1 MEIEEPFEV
10 PHEPPIVS
18 PAVRSALHQWYPRG
32 LQRVRIDCKNHGGE
46 RRLNVL
52 KLREPEPG
60 EAPQDSEDAIAEM
73 IMHVAQLHY
82 ESIGEP
88 SRYKVQFDVADK
100 GGKVARKACTFELPG
115 SNGTGVHDVEEV
127 TDLWRAYSADRAQF
141 NLILERLMT
150 HNDTL
155 TQRVIEMSRV
165 TSGQVEPLLRT
176 VDTLVSQYNEGL
188 RMKATA
194 MAASLEARYSTK
206 SAELEAENNREMWRA
221 LRKPLQVA
229 ALQFGEGAK
238 KALRA
243 ATEMIDGEDEEDGDD
258 APPSGRTIDAEVTEL
273 DDDARPAA
281 TASKGKPPGDPN
293 TLVVRSVT
301 ALLHTLTPD
310 QWFGLQDRMSKDQMK
325 ALREAQAAKTD
336 DACARKIEE
345 LQAAMMVDLRRTKRV
360 REVLNEPQVEALEK
374 VMLLAERHLEQG

>member
-1 MEIEEPFEV
+1 MELEQPFDI
-10 PHEPPIVS
+10 PNEPPIVS
-18 PAVRSALHQWYPRG
+18 PAIRNALHQWYPKG
-32 LQRVRIDCKNHGGE
+32 LQRVRIDCKNNGGE

-52 KLREPEPG
+52 RMRDPEPG
-60 EAPQDSEDAIAEM
+60 EAPQDGEDAIAEM

-82 ESIGEP
+82 GEIGEP

-100 GGKVARKACTFELPG
+100 GGKVTRKACTFELPG
-115 SNGTGVHDVEEV
+115 SSGAGVHDVEEV

-141 NLILERLMT
+141 NLVLERLMT

-194 MAASLEARYSTK
+194 MTASLEARFSTK
-206 SAELEAENNREMWRA
+206 SAELEAENSREMWRA

-238 KALRA
+238 KALSA
-243 ATEMIDGEDEEDGDD
+243 ATEIIEGDEED
-258 APPSGRTIDAEVTEL
+258 ARPQTIDAEVADERPE
-273 DDDARPAA
+273 AAEPAA
-281 TASKGKPPGDPN
+281 ATPKRPPGDPN
-293 TLVVRSVT
+293 TLVVRSVG

-310 QWFGLQDRMSKDQMK
+310 QWFGLQEKMSKPQMT
-325 ALREAQAAKTD
+325 ALRKAKAAEHDDDCAAQVEA
-336 DACARKIEE
+336 
-345 LQAAMMVDLRRTKRV
+345 LQAALLADLPRAKKV
-360 REVLNEPQVEALEK
+360 RALLNDPQLEALEK
-374 VMLLAERHLEQG
+374 VTLLAERHLEEQP